1 MIFFIVFALWII
13 FNGKIT
19 LEICLIGLVLSAA
32 LFWFSKNYLGYNHV
46 EKGTGGFSLRRLPY
60 LVEYLGILI
69 WEVIKANVAVI
80 RLTLAKEL
88 EFEPTIIYFKTD
100 LKEQA
105 SKVMLAN
112 SITLTPGTITVSLEG
127 DTYCVHCLD
136 KSMGEGIEESI
147 FVQKLRRIEEV

>member
-1 MIFFIVFALWII
+1 MIFLTLFVLWII

-19 LEICLIGLVLSAA
+19 VEICIFGVVLSAA
-32 LFWFSKNYLGYNHV
+32 LTYFSKKHLQYGLEEGAS
-46 EKGTGGFSLRRLPY
+46 GGFSVKRLPY

-69 WEVIKANVAVI
+69 WEVIKANIVVI
-80 RLTLAKEL
+80 KMTLSKKL
-88 EFEPTIIYFKTD
+88 EFEPAIIYFKTD

-136 KSMGEGIEESI
+136 KSMAEGIESSI
-147 FVQKLRRIEEV
+147 FVQKLHRIEEV